1 MVPKMPDE
9 VTTSSPTSSAE
20 LNWRI
25 RFVHQ
30 TAETVFGVAPT
41 VSRDGTL
48 LVVREMYGV
57 TGMEKGSRSFVP
69 SNVITWEKA

>member
-1 MVPKMPDE
+1 MSE
-9 VTTSSPTSSAE
+9 QTH
-20 LNWRI
+20 WRI
-25 RFVHQ
+25 RFVNQ
-30 TAETVFGVAPT
+30 TEETVFGVEPK